1 MRERSQCICAVEM
14 QIFFTQQCFDQH
26 IIFPVADNVAT
37 AVDLKSLPTWNGC
50 WNKYTKLKVMNG
62 GYSSHFSCTSRKSN
76 NIRASLLCTDL
87 QLKSIPEELLHFYIL
102 SKKKKIVL
110 DHPKVVATMTW
121 CCRWFSGCCYV
132 RGLVFHGCLLSK
144 QSLWLVWV
152 PPLMRFV
159 FMISHYVACVK
170 VQSLKG
176 SSLVGSNIWPYPT
189 TSPGLHFLKAS

>member
-1 MRERSQCICAVEM
+1 MRFLLAEMRERSQCICAVEM

-102 SKKKKIVL
+102 SKKKKKKLCLTIQKL
-110 DHPKVVATMTW
+110 LPQWHDVVGGFQAVAMLEG
-121 CCRWFSGCCYV
+121 WFFMVAYCQNSLCDWSG
-132 RGLVFHGCLLSK
+132 FLL
-144 QSLWLVWV
+144 
-152 PPLMRFV
+152 
-159 FMISHYVACVK
+159 
-170 VQSLKG
+170 
-176 SSLVGSNIWPYPT
+176 
-189 TSPGLHFLKAS
+189 